1 MVQLMD
7 LLRGPVFW
15 VVILIILFAGAILF
29 TAFAALIAQICL
41 LLRLKPWNAPQRQPD
56 QVGSYPDERSA
67 SQNSTGVPFR
77 KGYRLKANTSARE
90 SAQQGFDAG
99 AGSPEVVDAAWWQVN
114 P

>member
-41 LLRLKPWNAPQRQPD
+41 LLRLKPWNAPQRQTD
-56 QVGSYPDERSA
+56 QMGSYHDERSPL
-67 SQNSTGVPFR
+67 QNSAGVPFR
-77 KGYRLKANTSARE
+77 KGYRLKANTSARA
-90 SAQQGFDAG
+90 SAQHGFDAG

>member
-41 LLRLKPWNAPQRQPD
+41 LLRLKPWNAPQRQTD
-56 QVGSYPDERSA
+56 QMGSYHDERSA
-67 SQNSTGVPFR
+67 SQNSTGFQFR
-77 KGYRLKANTSARE
+77 KGYRLKANTSARA

-99 AGSPEVVDAAWWQVN
+99 AGSPEVVDAVWWQVN